1 MYDIDSYIKALQ
13 EGSISISFRDIEKL
27 GIKKPGHI
35 YRLLIRLELDAGLID
50 INLFNYI
57 IEKIS
62 YNTYSTTLA
71 LTSSIS
77 DINCCGINVCPTD
90 CKNNKYGN
98 NRKQKY
104 ADVFYNDLSSFLRG
118 YNLYKFKGNFIY
130 NGFDKIEYV
139 IIQLFSKY
147 AFNKQILNDHLHVY
161 IEKDKSKLLNKLFL
175 VKGNIAKECGIEIDE
190 EEMNKIT
197 NFSHKKNKNNRYNNY
212 FNSNSQKKSYSNYY
226 FSGSS
231 IQRSS
236 SCYNNSNNNTINN
249 ENNNICQIF

>member
-13 EGSISISFRDIEKL
+13 EGSISISYRDIEKL

-35 YRLLIRLELDAGLID
+35 YRLIIRLELDAGLID

-57 IEKIS
+57 LEKIS

-71 LTSSIS
+71 LTSSIN
-77 DINCCGINVCPTD
+77 DINCCGINVCPNE
-90 CKNNKYGN
+90 CEHNKYGN
-98 NRKQKY
+98 SRKQKY
-104 ADVFYNDLSSFLRG
+104 TDVIYNDLSSFLRG

-161 IEKDKSKLLNKLFL
+161 IEKDKSKLLSRLFL
-175 VKGNIAKECGIEIDE
+175 AKASISKECGIEIDE

-197 NFSHKKNKNNRYNNY
+197 NFSHKKNKNNRYNDY

-226 FSGSS
+226 PSGSS

-249 ENNNICQIF
+249 DNNNICQIF